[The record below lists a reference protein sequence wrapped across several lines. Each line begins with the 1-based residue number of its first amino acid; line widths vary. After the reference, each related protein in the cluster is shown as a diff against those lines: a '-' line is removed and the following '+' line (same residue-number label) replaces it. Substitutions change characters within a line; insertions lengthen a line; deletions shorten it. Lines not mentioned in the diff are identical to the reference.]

1 MRYFFHYAGDGQ
13 FHEDEV
19 GEEFGSVEAA
29 TARAEV
35 LAAELGA
42 DDPYYRT
49 LVLSV
54 TDDQG
59 NEIARVPVGSD

>member
-35 LAAELGA
+35 LGA

-49 LVLSV
+49 LV
-54 TDDQG
+54 
-59 NEIARVPVGSD
+59 RY